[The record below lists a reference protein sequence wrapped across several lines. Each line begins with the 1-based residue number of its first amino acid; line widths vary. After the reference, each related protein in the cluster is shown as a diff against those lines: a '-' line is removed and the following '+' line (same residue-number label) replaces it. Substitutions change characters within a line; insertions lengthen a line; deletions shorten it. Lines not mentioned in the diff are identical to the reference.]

1 MKVQKIQKKG
11 TKMPAAVEYIHT
23 TARPSKKG
31 MSQISVCRSKTLS
44 KSEDNF
50 SFLNKVNINDNRQKL
65 NKIERLKRNWNG
77 YGAKAFT
84 KGVIKKVNKMLDKII
99 VQPKIFPTP
108 NNSIQFEYYDRKD
121 LSKYLEFDVSY
132 HKILCNDKPIVSK
145 EINAKIR
152 QFYGIDR

>member
-1 MKVQKIQKKG
+1 
-11 TKMPAAVEYIHT
+11 MPAVVEYAHT
-23 TARPSKKG
+23 ATKPSKKG
-31 MSQISVCRSKTLS
+31 ISQISICKSKTLS
-44 KSEDNF
+44 KSDSDI
-50 SFLNKVNINDNRQKL
+50 SFLNKVNIKDNRQKL
-65 NKIERLKRNWNG
+65 SKIEKLNRNWNG

-121 LSKYLEFDVSY
+121 LSKYLEFDISY
-132 HKILCNDKPIVSK
+132 HKILCNDKPIISK